1 MRTELT
7 QIISWLCLSL
17 LGTVAVAGESLTA
30 AAAQDALKVSSA
42 TLNVPDEPMIQQ
54 SGKPVSLAADMNDGR
69 PVVLNFIFTSCEAIC
84 PMMTQTL
91 SQFQDLLGEERAHVH
106 LMSISI
112 DPEQDTPAQLR
123 AYAKKFHA
131 EEGWT
136 FYTGTHDAS
145 IALQKAFSLYRG
157 DKMRHSS
164 VTFMRAAPGAP
175 WTRLD
180 GVASPDDLL
189 RQYKQLVASR

>member
-1 MRTELT
+1 MCLT
-7 QIISWLCLSL
+7 LAATACL
-17 LGTVAVAGESLTA
+17 AGEPLTK
-30 AAAQDALKVSSA
+30 AAAQDELKISST
-42 TLNVPDEPMIQQ
+42 TLSLPDLSMIRQ
-54 SGKPVSLAADMNDGR
+54 SGQAVSLASDMNDGR

-91 SQFQDLLGEERAHVH
+91 AQFQELLGPERSHVH

-145 IALQKAFSLYRG
+145 ISLQKAFNLYRG

-164 VTFMRAAPGAP
+164 VTFMRRAPGAP

-180 GVASPDDLL
+180 GFASPDDLL
-189 RQYKQLVASR
+189 REYKQVAASP

>member
-1 MRTELT
+1 M
-7 QIISWLCLSL
+7 
-17 LGTVAVAGESLTA
+17 GAAAFAGEPLTA
-30 AAAQDALKVSSA
+30 AAAQDALKVSSTNLA
-42 TLNVPDEPMIQQ
+42 VPDLTMVQQ
-54 SGKPVSLAADMNDGR
+54 SGKSVSLAADMNDGR

-91 SQFQDLLGEERAHVH
+91 SQFQDLLDKDRARVH

-145 IALQKAFSLYRG
+145 IALQKAFNLYRG

-164 VTFMRAAPGAP
+164 VTFMRAAPGTP
-175 WTRLD
+175 WTRID

-189 RQYKQLVASR
+189 REYKRVVANQVVASR